1 MPISSEQEELLN
13 AIFNEAEGAPSL
25 NDWEKSFLKDNMQRY
40 KEYGAGINL
49 SPKQWAVL
57 EKIKEKCTEI

>member
-13 AIFNEAEGAPSL
+13 AIFSEAEDAPGL
-25 NDWEKSFLKDNMQRY
+25 NDWERNFLKDNMQRY

-57 EKIKEKCTEI
+57 KKIHDKVSEA